1 VPSNELIITC
11 AARQRPQQYQAYK
24 ARVAAAKPSQREAI
38 EKEELAEVEKE
49 GLKAER
55 LAELGGGKGGME
67 GVPKG
72 KLE

>member
-1 VPSNELIITC
+1 MGTDNKY
-11 AARQRPQQYQAYK
+11 RAYK
-24 ARVAAAKPSQREAI
+24 KRVAAAKPEERSAL
-38 EKEELAEVEKE
+38 EKKGLEEVEKE